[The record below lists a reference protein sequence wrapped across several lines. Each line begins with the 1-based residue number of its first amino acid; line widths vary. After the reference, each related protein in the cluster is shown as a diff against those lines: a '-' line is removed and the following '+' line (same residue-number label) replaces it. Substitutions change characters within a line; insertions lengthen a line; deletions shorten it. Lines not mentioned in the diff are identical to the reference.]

1 MKKCTRKEIDCYLKD
16 INPIVKQIIDLKK
29 TSEYV
34 TEYVKINVQM
44 PQNIFEIYINAMM
57 FIEKNLKEHPH
68 RHRVFD
74 ITADLY
80 SDRFFMCI
88 PTSSCEN
95 KNSDWY
101 ESYYFVKWL
110 QQPDA
115 NIDFL
120 KLFYNS
126 YLKDL
131 LFTKDYLLAYNFIYH
146 FVENYKN
153 QIKPHILLNY
163 MYGTL
168 MPLLYAGDVKN
179 LKKSMHW
186 IKHIGFPLLPKN
198 LGSMP
203 IFPSSIEY
211 DLVAF
216 VLNESIIPE
225 ELIRRAARSGFKNR
239 TYLSKYPE
247 DFLKCLK
254 RYLANVYHIEELPY
268 SAIDISKTYLMK
280 SNLNLPFYIEDK
292 VELPRIHDSEAL
304 SNIVC
309 KVLKEA
315 HIATRK
321 CENKS
326 APIEKP
332 RNPYTPEGNEKEFDR
347 SFLLVGEPWFSS
359 KLNFSKFENFVECY
373 NNLICPVCKSK
384 LSKHPVGK
392 SKCKTCG
399 KFIYYKLEKV
409 YGRAMILD
417 DTAREEWYKFEETF
431 MSRVSIYGICKE
443 MMLWDEAMQLSK
455 SKNILLIDAAVKIL
469 NKKISRSKDYFEIN
483 TLFSAIRRCYQATHD
498 YINESKTVFEEI
510 IVLCCLFGELPR
522 YSPLF
527 TVFLMIKNNQLTL
540 EDIEQIYNEI
550 CMDKKVEKT
559 TKDKIWDRII
569 EIKQSSPNLNN

>member
-1 MKKCTRKEIDCYLKD
+1 MKKCTRKEIDSYLKD

-34 TEYVKINVQM
+34 TEHVKINVQM

-57 FIEKNLKEHPH
+57 FIEKHLKEHPH

-88 PTSSCEN
+88 PASSCEN

-110 QQPDA
+110 QQPNENDC
-115 NIDFL
+115 FFE
-120 KLFYNS
+120 LFFRC

-131 LFTKDYLLAYNFIYH
+131 LFTKDYLLAYNFIYN
-146 FVENYKN
+146 FVEKFTNRVRPN
-153 QIKPHILLNY
+153 TLLIY
-163 MYGTL
+163 MYRTL
-168 MPLLYAGDVKN
+168 IPLLYAGDIDN
-179 LKKSMHW
+179 LKKTMRW
-186 IKHIGFPLLPKN
+186 IKHIGLPLLPKTA
-198 LGSMP
+198 GAMP
-203 IFPSSIEY
+203 IFSSSIEY

-216 VLNESIIPE
+216 ILNESIIPE
-225 ELIRRAARSGFKNR
+225 ELIRRATRSGFKNR

-254 RYLANVYHIEELPY
+254 HYLANVYHIEELPY

-280 SNLNLPFYIEDK
+280 SDLNLPFYIEDK

-321 CENKS
+321 CGNKS
-326 APIEKP
+326 APIKKP

-359 KLNFSKFENFVECY
+359 KLDFSKFENFVECY

-417 DTAREEWYKFEETF
+417 ECAREEYYEFEKTF
-431 MSRVSIYGICKE
+431 MDRFYIHRSCQEQGVLEEALTLSQIEYVSLIKSFEKIIKE
-443 MMLWDEAMQLSK
+443 
-455 SKNILLIDAAVKIL
+455 KIL
-469 NKKISRSKDYFEIN
+469 ESNDVLQKKAW
-483 TLFSAIRRCYQATHD
+483 FSAIIHCYRMVADFRNEIRC
-498 YINESKTVFEEI
+498 VFEEMI
-510 IVLCCLFGELPR
+510 FLYKFLGEEPNYGQTFIVFSMLE
-522 YSPLF
+522 
-527 TVFLMIKNNQLTL
+527 KKLTQS
-540 EDIEQIYNEI
+540 EVDEIYNDVCEKNCI
-550 CMDKKVEKT
+550 SQDTKEKLWFLLLKNQKVFQK
-559 TKDKIWDRII
+559 
-569 EIKQSSPNLNN
+569 N

>member
-1 MKKCTRKEIDCYLKD
+1 M
-16 INPIVKQIIDLKK
+16 
-29 TSEYV
+29 
-34 TEYVKINVQM
+34 
-44 PQNIFEIYINAMM
+44 
-57 FIEKNLKEHPH
+57 KEHPH

-88 PTSSCEN
+88 PASICEN

-110 QQPDA
+110 QQP
-115 NIDFL
+115 NENECSFE
-120 KLFYNS
+120 LFFRC

-131 LFTKDYLLAYNFIYH
+131 LFTKDYLLAYNFIYN
-146 FVENYKN
+146 FVEKFTN
-153 QIKPHILLNY
+153 QVRPNTLLIY
-163 MYGTL
+163 MYRTL
-168 MPLLYAGDVKN
+168 IPLLYAGDIDN
-179 LKKSMHW
+179 LKKTMRW
-186 IKHIGFPLLPKN
+186 IKHIGLPMLPKTA
-198 LGSMP
+198 GAMP
-203 IFPSSIEY
+203 IFSSSIEY

-216 VLNESIIPE
+216 ILNESIIPE
-225 ELIRRAARSGFKNR
+225 ELIRRATRSGFKNR

-268 SAIDISKTYLMK
+268 SAIDISKTHLMK
-280 SNLNLPFYIEDK
+280 SDLNLPFYIEDK

-304 SNIVC
+304 SNIIC

-321 CENKS
+321 RENKS

-332 RNPYTPEGNEKEFDR
+332 RNPYTPEGNKKVFDR

-359 KLNFSKFENFVECY
+359 KLDFSKFENFVECY

-392 SKCKTCG
+392 SKCKKCG

-417 DTAREEWYKFEETF
+417 EHTREEYYEFEKTF
-431 MSRVSIYGICKE
+431 MDRFYIHRSCQEQGILEEALTLSQIERVSLIKSFEKIIKE
-443 MMLWDEAMQLSK
+443 R
-455 SKNILLIDAAVKIL
+455 ILESNDVLQ
-469 NKKISRSKDYFEIN
+469 KKAW
-483 TLFSAIRRCYQATHD
+483 FSAIIHCYRMVSDFRNETRC
-498 YINESKTVFEEI
+498 VFEEMI
-510 IVLCCLFGELPR
+510 FLYKFLGEEPNYGQAFIVLSMLE
-522 YSPLF
+522 
-527 TVFLMIKNNQLTL
+527 KKLTQS
-540 EDIEQIYNEI
+540 EVDEIYNDVCEKNFI
-550 CMDKKVEKT
+550 SQHTKEKLWFLLLKNQKVFP
-559 TKDKIWDRII
+559 KI
-569 EIKQSSPNLNN
+569 